1 MKEEHENISKHGAQ
15 GGLESPLSLSPFF
28 DPDKEIEMHVH
39 RLPHWQQGEVFYFV
53 TWRLADS
60 LSQEKLKQLREEKEN
75 WLRLHPEPWDEE
87 TEEEYHRQFS
97 DRIDQWLD
105 AGEGSCVLRD
115 PALAKIVA
123 GAFQFFDGKRY
134 DLVAFVVMPNHVHVL
149 FRLRAPHRLEE
160 VIKSWKGFTAREINK
175 RLGKRGELWQE
186 GYWDRMIRNERH
198 FFKCRE
204 YILKNPKRAKL
215 RAGEYILWER
225 EEESGLSSP
234 LE

>member
-1 MKEEHENISKHGAQ
+1 MNEENAITASQ
-15 GGLESPLSLSPFF
+15 GGLESPLSPSSFF
-28 DPDKEIEMHVH
+28 DPNKEIDIHTH

-60 LSQEKLKQLREEKEN
+60 LPQEKLKQLREEKEN
-75 WLRLHPEPWDEE
+75 WLRLHPEPWDDESE
-87 TEEEYHRQFS
+87 DEYHRLFS

-105 AGEGSCVLRD
+105 AGEGSCILRD
-115 PALAKIVA
+115 PVLANIVA
-123 GAFQFFDGKRY
+123 GAFHYFDGKRY

-175 RLGKRGELWQE
+175 RLGKPGSLWQE

-198 FFKCRE
+198 FFKCIE
-204 YILKNPKRAKL
+204 YIQKNPKRARL
-215 RAGEYILWER
+215 RTREYILWER
-225 EEESGLSSP
+225 EGGLSSP
-234 LE
+234 PA